1 VAHRPDVLVIGAGVT
16 GLTTAVQLA
25 ELGHA
30 VLVRSSAPPGQ
41 TTSAV
46 AGAILGGPVIAEPAE
61 AAAKWPQLE
70 RVTDWHRHSLGVF
83 TELAADPSTGVR
95 LARGRLANRL
105 DLGALDWARQLPGFR
120 ICSPDERGGFP
131 TAFWMD
137 LPLVDMPR
145 YLAHLLDR
153 LTAAGGRIEYRTVAS
168 LAEAAAEVP
177 VVVNCTGVA
186 ARELAAD
193 PQLFPLRGQ
202 HVVVDNPGLDE
213 FFFEQNPGPESVSF
227 FPHGDRVI
235 LGGTNG
241 KDDWNLQPD
250 PAQSEAIL
258 RRCIAIEPR
267 LAGARIWSVQVGLR
281 AARPQI
287 RLEAQ
292 TVAGGRLIH
301 NYGHG
306 GIAVAL
312 SWGCAWEAAQ
322 LVPDAVRS

>member
-1 VAHRPDVLVIGAGVT
+1 VT

-25 ELGHA
+25 ELGHE
-30 VLVRSSAPPGQ
+30 VLVRSSAPPEQ

-61 AAAKWPQLE
+61 AAAKWPQIE
-70 RVTDWHRHSLGVF
+70 QVTEWHRHSLAVF
-83 TELAADPSTGVR
+83 TELAADPTTGVR
-95 LARGRLANRL
+95 VARGRLANRL
-105 DLGALDWARQLPGFR
+105 DLGALEWARHLPGFR
-120 ICSPDERGGFP
+120 ICTSDERGGFP

-137 LPLVDMPR
+137 LPLVDMSR
-145 YLAHLLDR
+145 YLGYLLDR
-153 LTAAGGRIEYRTVAS
+153 LTGAGARIEYQAVAS
-168 LAEAAAEVP
+168 LAEAAAEAP

-186 ARELAAD
+186 ARELAGD
-193 PQLFPLRGQ
+193 SQLFPLRGQ

-213 FFFEQNPGPESVSF
+213 FFFEQNPGAESVSF

-250 PAQSEAIL
+250 PAQTEAIV
-258 RRCIAIEPR
+258 RRCGAIEPR
-267 LAGARIWSVQVGLR
+267 LAGARIRAVEVGLR
-281 AARPQI
+281 AARPRI
-287 RLEAQ
+287 RVAAEA
-292 TVAGGRLIH
+292 VADSRVIH

-312 SWGCAWEAAQ
+312 SWGCARDVARLVGTAQPTDTAQ